1 MEPSGDAHA
10 APVIEALLRDH
21 PHLEVVA
28 WGGPRMEL
36 AGATML
42 GRTADD
48 GVMGLAGITKVN
60 AVRKLHDEIV
70 AWASTRAVAVHV
82 PVDSPS
88 GNYPLA
94 KRLKAKGARVVN
106 LVAPQLWAWAPW
118 RIKKVRAVSD
128 VLLCLLPFEEKWFRD
143 RGVRAKYV
151 GHPVLSRPLDLEK
164 MAEMRSNLA
173 PGGPRILILPG
184 SRSGEVRS
192 NARLLA
198 DVFSLIQGR
207 HRAARA
213 VVAASSEAN
222 AKLFRDL
229 MGGRVP
235 PAMNVVNA
243 SGDHA
248 LEGAIEWCELALAV
262 SGTVTLDC
270 TRQAKPLIG
279 VYRTSWIEKVLAK
292 VVIRAPH
299 LLLPNIIAGE
309 EIVPEFVPY
318 SGGAGPIAET
328 ALNLLGD
335 GRQLARMRDDLR
347 KVAAT
352 FEGRDPARAAAAVIA
367 RAASGEGLS
376 NAQLDQIAG

>member
-1 MEPSGDAHA
+1 M
-10 APVIEALLRDH
+10 
-21 PHLEVVA
+21 
-28 WGGPRMEL
+28 
-36 AGATML
+36 
-42 GRTADD
+42 
-48 GVMGLAGITKVN
+48 
-60 AVRKLHDEIV
+60 
-70 AWASTRAVAVHV
+70 
-82 PVDSPS
+82 
-88 GNYPLA
+88 
-94 KRLKAKGARVVN
+94 
-106 LVAPQLWAWAPW
+106 
-118 RIKKVRAVSD
+118 
-128 VLLCLLPFEEKWFRD
+128 
-143 RGVRAKYV
+143 RAKYV

-164 MAEMRSNLA
+164 MAEMRSHLA

-184 SRSGEVRS
+184 SRSGEVRR
-192 NARLLA
+192 NARLFA

-229 MGGRVP
+229 MGGRMP

-248 LEGAIEWCELALAV
+248 LEGAIEWSELALAV

-318 SGGAGPIAET
+318 SGGPGPIAET
-328 ALNLLGD
+328 AMSLLGD

>member
-1 MEPSGDAHA
+1 M
-10 APVIEALLRDH
+10 
-21 PHLEVVA
+21 
-28 WGGPRMEL
+28 
-36 AGATML
+36 
-42 GRTADD
+42 
-48 GVMGLAGITKVN
+48 
-60 AVRKLHDEIV
+60 
-70 AWASTRAVAVHV
+70 HV

-94 KRLKAKGARVVN
+94 TRLKAKGARVVN

-143 RGVRAKYV
+143 RGMRAKYV

-164 MAEMRSNLA
+164 MAEMRSHLA

-184 SRSGEVRS
+184 SRSGEVRR
-192 NARLLA
+192 NARLFA

-229 MGGRVP
+229 MGGRMP

-248 LEGAIEWCELALAV
+248 LEGAIEWSELALAV

-318 SGGAGPIAET
+318 SGGPGPIAET
-328 ALNLLGD
+328 AMNLLGD